1 MCPGPGDFVRYD
13 SMVATVLAIETGDV
27 AGKVAQWR
35 QLVDLMVQAGG
46 SLTDDVR
53 VDVMARIEALRADV
67 PLEQRR
73 HAAAQLSG
81 RVTTP
86 DGVAI
91 FATDEPPVAA
101 LVLSSAE
108 LDVDDWRAL
117 IPRMPAASRLLLRNR
132 RDLPAAV
139 LVALGS
145 YGHSDFGLPGTDF
158 AASADPGTQI
168 RDLVARIEAFRQ
180 SHSGAAS
187 LPSLDTPADQFAFET
202 AADGTIDWIDG
213 APREALIG
221 MGVADPADAGGF
233 GVDGQAAGAFR
244 RRAPFRDARLSVAGS
259 GPASGIWLISAS
271 PIFNPRDGRFA
282 GYHGA
287 ARRPR
292 ADEVAGPVAR
302 FAGTALPVDS
312 LRQLIHELRT
322 PLNAILGFA
331 EMIGQ
336 QLLGPVAQPYRARAI
351 DIVRDGRSLLEMVDD
366 LDQAARPHLAVEDGS
381 VLPARDIVAGVCRQL
396 SPVGEARGL
405 RLVLTPGETVDVVH
419 VARAALERMSARL
432 ISACLGLAAS
442 GEAITV
448 DVAYVNAQPMIAVSR
463 PTALADV
470 TDARLLD
477 PGFDP
482 DMPFPDAPL
491 LGLGF
496 TLRLIDSMA
505 RGVGGRF
512 TIRPDAFVIVLPGV
526 DRATGLPADA
536 SGE

>member
-1 MCPGPGDFVRYD
+1 
-13 SMVATVLAIETGDV
+13 MVATALAIDAGDS

-35 QLVDLMVQAGG
+35 QLVDLIVQSGG
-46 SLTDDVR
+46 ALSGDVR
-53 VDVMARIEALRADV
+53 AGVLDRIEALRGDV
-67 PLEQRR
+67 PVDQRR
-73 HAAAQLSG
+73 RAAEQLAG
-81 RVTTP
+81 RAETL
-86 DGVAI
+86 DSVAI

-101 LVLSSAE
+101 PMLSSAQ
-108 LDVDDWRAL
+108 LNIDDWRAL
-117 IPRMPAASRLLLRNR
+117 IPMMPAASRVLLRNR
-132 RDLPAAV
+132 RDLPDGV
-139 LVALGS
+139 VVALGS
-145 YGHSDFGLPGTDF
+145 YGHSDFGLPGGAEFT
-158 AASADPGTQI
+158 SADPGTQI

-180 SHSGAAS
+180 SHSAAAG
-187 LPSLDTPADQFAFET
+187 LPSLDAPADNFAFET
-202 AADGTIDWIDG
+202 TADGLIDWVHG

-221 MGVADPADAGGF
+221 IAIADPADAGGF

-244 RRAPFRDARLSVAGS
+244 RRAPFRDARLSVAGT

-271 PIFNPRDGRFA
+271 PVFNPRDGRFA

-336 QLLGPVAQPYRARAI
+336 QLLGPVAQPYRARAA
-351 DIVRDGRSLLEMVDD
+351 DIVRDGRNLLDMVDD
-366 LDQAARPHLAVEDGS
+366 LDQAARPQSGVDDGL
-381 VLPARDIVAGVCRQL
+381 VLPARTIIEDVCGQL
-396 SPVGEARGL
+396 APVGEARGL
-405 RLVLTPGETVDVVH
+405 TLVLMPGDPVQIVN
-419 VARAALERMSARL
+419 VARASVERMSARL
-432 ISACLGLAAS
+432 ISACLGLAAM

-448 DVAYVNAQPMIAVSR
+448 DIAHANAQPSIAVSR
-463 PTALADV
+463 PAALAGV
-470 TDARLLD
+470 SDARLLD
-477 PGFDP
+477 PAFDP
-482 DMPFPDAPL
+482 ETPYPDASL

-505 RGVGGRF
+505 RSAGGRF
-512 TIRPDAFVIVLPGV
+512 TIRPDAFVIALPGPTQAI
-526 DRATGLPADA
+526 DLPADA

>member
-1 MCPGPGDFVRYD
+1 M
-13 SMVATVLAIETGDV
+13 MVATALAIDTGDP

-35 QLVDLMVQAGG
+35 QLVDLIVQSGG
-46 SLTDDVR
+46 SLSTGLR
-53 VDVMARIEALRADV
+53 TDVMNRIETLRPDV
-67 PLEQRR
+67 PVEQRR
-73 HAAAQLSG
+73 RAAGQLAG
-81 RVTTP
+81 RVGAV

-91 FATDEPPVAA
+91 FGTDEPLVAA
-101 LVLSSAE
+101 PILSSAQ
-108 LDVDDWRAL
+108 LSDDEWRIL
-117 IPRMPAASRLLLRNR
+117 IPRMPAASRVLLRNR
-132 RDLPAAV
+132 RDLPAGV

-145 YGHSDFGLPGTDF
+145 YGHSDFGLP
-158 AASADPGTQI
+158 ASDLQLSTDPGAQI

-180 SHSGAAS
+180 SHSSAVS
-187 LPSLDTPADQFAFET
+187 LPALDAPADQFAFET
-202 AADGTIDWIDG
+202 TVEGVVDWVDG

-221 MGVADPADAGGF
+221 IGIADPADAGGF

-244 RRAPFRDARLSVAGS
+244 RRAPFRDARLSVAGA
-259 GPASGIWLISAS
+259 GPSSGIWLISAS

-336 QLLGPVAQPYRARAI
+336 QLLGPVAEPYRARAT
-351 DIVRDGRSLLEMVDD
+351 DIIRDGRNLLEMVDD
-366 LDQAARPHLAVEDGS
+366 LDQAARPHLAADDTS
-381 VLPARDIVAGVCRQL
+381 VLPARAIVADVCQQL

-405 RLVLTPGETVDVVH
+405 ELVLTPGDPVDVVH
-419 VARAALERMSARL
+419 VARAALERMCARL
-432 ISACLGLAAS
+432 ISACLGLAVA
-442 GEAITV
+442 GETVTV
-448 DVAYVNAQPMIAVSR
+448 DVAHANMSPSIAVSR
-463 PTALADV
+463 PAALAGV
-470 TDARLLD
+470 ADARLLD

-505 RGVGGRF
+505 RGAGGRF
-512 TIRPDAFVIVLPGV
+512 TIRPDAFVIILRGV
-526 DRATGLPADA
+526 EQATGLPADA